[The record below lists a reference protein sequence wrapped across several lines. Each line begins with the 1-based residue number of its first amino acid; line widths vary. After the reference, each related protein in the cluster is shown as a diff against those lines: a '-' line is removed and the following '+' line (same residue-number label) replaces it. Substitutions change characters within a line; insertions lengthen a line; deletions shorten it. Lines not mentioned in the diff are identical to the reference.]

1 MYALINLS
9 GKQIKIEE
17 GKETKIPFQSL
28 KVGSKIKIENVLFFD
43 NGKKK
48 EIGNPFIKSLSFEG
62 KIVSHGEEKKII
74 VYKKK
79 RRKGYE
85 KKRGHKQK
93 FSMIKVEK
101 LLDKSKKKASAT
113 TIKKKATTTK
123 KALKI
128 NNY

>member
-17 GKETKIPFQSL
+17 GIETKIPFQSL

-101 LLDKSKKKASAT
+101 LVAKSKKKASAT

-123 KALKI
+123 KSTK
-128 NNY
+128 NK